1 MSIEKMSYMTIAGV
15 EHDLHEVIETCY
27 DSDSFNLV
35 TEKSAQIFKNP
46 ARNENNPYGSLISEI
61 NRIAN
66 GLGIKIEKKK
76 PKLNEDQK
84 IREYLDTLG
93 KKFDEITL
101 RKTSFKDAIEQHEN
115 IHKHIKHLAGLEV
128 DFKDIFDCKMI
139 AIRFGRI
146 PTDSLPKLEYYDN
159 KSFVYINFDSDEFWS
174 WGVFFTSKA
183 KKQVADRIFDSLYFE
198 RTIIPDYLKG
208 NASDSIKLL
217 EKMLSEEREKLEK
230 AEDEL
235 SNLVK
240 NNSKKLSECYAFV
253 RKLAII
259 HEIKKTAVFI
269 GKTFYISGYVPTRR
283 EKAFIE
289 LFDKF
294 PETAATVQDKDSEN
308 EIETQEP
315 PVLLR
320 NNKVLKPFESFVK
333 MYGLPSYGGIDPT
346 GYFAISYI
354 ILYGIMFGDLG
365 QGLVIAFLGF
375 LLKNKFGLAPI
386 MMRIGFSSA
395 FFGIIYGSVF
405 GIETIIT
412 PFFHHEKVYEFLG
425 YSSPPE
431 NIFQIANILLI
442 FALFIGAFLI
452 LVTMIINIGV
462 SIKRKSWGQAFF
474 SANGVA
480 GFVFYLSVIAF
491 AGLQFGMGIK
501 IATPL
506 FIVACIVLPL
516 VIIFLREPLT
526 KLISHKTAPVNF
538 LEEDEEK
545 QSAGGFIG
553 MGFIEMFEMA
563 LTYLSNT
570 MSFLRVGGFILSH
583 AGMMLVVAQF
593 GGMNSPD
600 PKVGVGTIIAYV
612 IGNAVVIFIEGFLVG
627 IQVLRLE
634 FYEIFSRFYIT
645 GGREFIPL
653 GNDFEI

>member
-1 MSIEKMSYMTIAGV
+1 MSYMTIAGV
-15 EHDLHEVIETCY
+15 QCDLHEVIATCY
-27 DSDSFNLV
+27 DSESFNLV

-46 ARNENNPYGSLISEI
+46 ARNESNPHGSLISEI

-66 GLGIKIEKKK
+66 GLDIKIEKKK
-76 PKLNEDQK
+76 AKPNDDEKVRNYISE
-84 IREYLDTLG
+84 LG

-101 RKTSFKDAIEQHEN
+101 RKDSFKDAIQQHEN
-115 IHKHIKHLAGLEV
+115 IYKHIKHLAGLEV
-128 DFKDIFDCKMI
+128 DFEDMFDCKMI

-146 PTDSLPKLEYYDN
+146 PTDSLPKFEYYDN
-159 KSFVYINFDSDEFWS
+159 KGFVYINFDSDEFWS
-174 WGVFFTSKA
+174 WGVYFTSKA
-183 KKQVADRIFDSLYFE
+183 KKQVIDRIFESLYFE
-198 RTIIPDYLKG
+198 RTMIPDYLKG
-208 NASDSIKLL
+208 NANDSIKYL
-217 EKMLSEEREKLEK
+217 EKMLSEEKEKLHK
-230 AEDEL
+230 ADEEL
-235 SNLVK
+235 QSLIK

-259 HEIKKTAVFI
+259 YEIKKSAIFI

-283 EKAFIE
+283 EKAFIR

-294 PETAATVQDKDSEN
+294 PETAVTVQDKDSEN
-308 EIETQEP
+308 EVETQESP

-320 NNKVLKPFESFVK
+320 NNKILKPFESFVK
-333 MYGLPSYGGIDPT
+333 MYGLPSYDGIDPT

-354 ILYGIMFGDLG
+354 VLYGIMFGDLG
-365 QGLVIAFLGF
+365 QGLVIAMLGF

-395 FFGIIYGSVF
+395 FFGMIYGSVF

-452 LVTMIINIGV
+452 LVTMVVNISI

-480 GFVFYLSVIAF
+480 GFIFYASVIAF

-506 FIVACIVLPL
+506 FVIGCIVLPL

-526 KLISHKTAPVNF
+526 KLVSRKAVAVNF
-538 LEEDEEK
+538 LEEEEK
-545 QSAGGFIG
+545 QSAGAFIG

-593 GGMNSPD
+593 GGMNAPD
-600 PKVGVGTIIAYV
+600 AKVGVGTIIAYV

-645 GGREFIPL
+645 GGREFVPL